1 MATARAYPSMRAEDA
16 GDVWSAPG
24 HSHSQSECESPG
36 LDAEDM
42 YARPK
47 DVPEHPI
54 PAMQQAFAESY
65 IEATTGTAPEKPKL
79 RTRDAKGRRE
89 ELLDQDEA
97 AEPPSALWRYRPGQ
111 KCHELRKLMA
121 QVSFGVYLLLNGLAN
136 SNAQVVS
143 ILQGHID
150 EIDEFLEMV
159 MEDIDLASADLTE
172 RIDFL
177 KLPMDNMTVFTT
189 MLEDRAFRLQIVEG
203 NAKIEHILS
212 RTTTALVQ
220 SAQDVSEGLK
230 STKQFTAYLESEEN
244 GHWRA
249 ERGDVIDIFDAMRG
263 NTEGWLNAFMDL
275 QSKSNALNALI
286 VKLDNMVAL
295 IDRTAGKVSRRTR
308 FSIQPFTT
316 PDQQSRPSSQS
327 SGECPSSPPSQTP
340 PASVPAAPPRL
351 SLRFS
356 RTPEDRTSDRTYFD
370 LPVRSSFFPINMKAP
385 EEAPRASM
393 GLTLKPVAYTPP
405 DAHVDS
411 DSDSETSQD
420 TAQPTGII
428 VRNES
433 PVRPDSPTNDGAL
446 FLLQPR
452 TYTPVPP
459 APLPSPRVIG
469 NAASSNGAAI
479 LTPDI
484 PPRDRRPSPSPRR
497 PDIQPRGDSGSHIP
511 SNVRAE
517 AKLVQVGSP
526 RLQIGLDTS
535 LASRHMPSSSPRS
548 APVSSGDDGL
558 RRPGRTSL
566 RQRVSLKTNP
576 PESIH
581 VPPPDA
587 PELQR
592 PVFASPRT
600 FQAYE
605 TFVGPDSAYGSDN
618 ERTAVNSMADPAPV
632 DFSPPVFPGILPSPH
647 SDQQYFRPVQASP
660 HSPLQQRPHTSGTS
674 APRYLHHQRNAPSAM
689 GMSMLSSVST
699 LNHDASEGRTV
710 KKKRSAFG
718 WLKKAFSLDEEERMA
733 FEQRKNEQ
741 SKNLYYDNRSPKY
754 LDGKRIR

>member
-1 MATARAYPSMRAEDA
+1 MVTTRARSSVRPEEAEDA
-16 GDVWSAPG
+16 WSAPG
-24 HSHSQSECESPG
+24 HDHSQNQCESPG
-36 LDAEDM
+36 RGADDV

-65 IEATTGTAPEKPKL
+65 IEATTSNAPEKPKL

-97 AEPPSALWRYRPGQ
+97 AEPPGVLWRFRPGQ

-159 MEDIDLASADLTE
+159 MEDLDLASADLTE

-244 GHWRA
+244 GQWRA
-249 ERGDVIDIFDAMRG
+249 ERPDVADIFGAMRG
-263 NTEGWLNAFMDL
+263 NTEGWLNAFMEL

-286 VKLDNMVAL
+286 VRLDNMVAL

-327 SGECPSSPPSQTP
+327 SGESPPSQPSQTP
-340 PASVPAAPPRL
+340 PPSIPAAPPRL

-356 RTPEDRTSDRTYFD
+356 RMPEERPSGPTYFD
-370 LPVRSSFFPINMKAP
+370 LPIRSSLFPANMTVS
-385 EEAPRASM
+385 EDAPRASM
-393 GLTLKPVAYTPP
+393 GPTLKPVAYAPQ
-405 DAHVDS
+405 DALAGS
-411 DSDSETSQD
+411 DSDSETSQV
-420 TAQPTGII
+420 TAQP
-428 VRNES
+428 EEM
-433 PVRPDSPTNDGAL
+433 PVGHGSQDRPDSPTDEGAL

-459 APLPSPRVIG
+459 APLPSPRVIES
-469 NAASSNGAAI
+469 AAPSNFATTLA
-479 LTPDI
+479 PDI
-484 PPRDRRPSPSPRR
+484 PPRDRRTSPAPRRPDVRAGAESSPHGPSAVRGEAKLIQITSPRIQAGLNASPSPRHV
-497 PDIQPRGDSGSHIP
+497 S
-511 SNVRAE
+511 
-517 AKLVQVGSP
+517 
-526 RLQIGLDTS
+526 
-535 LASRHMPSSSPRS
+535 PSSLRS
-548 APVSSGDDGL
+548 EPGSLGDDGL

-581 VPPPDA
+581 VPPPNA

-618 ERTAVNSMADPAPV
+618 ERTAVNSMADPPAAN
-632 DFSPPVFPGILPSPH
+632 FSPPVFPGIIPSPH

-674 APRYLHHQRNAPSAM
+674 APHYLHHQRNAPSAM

-741 SKNLYYDNRSPKY
+741 SKNLYYDNRSPKF